1 MNIQEFIK
9 NAETVDLTETEVIQ
23 LKERGKLSQL
33 LFEAHRKQDFSSFY
47 EAVSKAYQIP
57 QIHPDIKAFI
67 EATVMVKKIKGA
79 ACLEGISQYIDMGLR
94 PFEDYLERF
103 PALYVH
109 SDIWIMMTNARVI
122 TLHHDATFDEVAYDI
137 EEEVDSREAFLD
149 RFSREGSFLDFKEL
163 LRMNTHLKANGF
175 KGCWNTARGLDEC
188 KMLLQAI
195 KEAKNLSY
203 DQLVSLVDQNSGS
216 GYLYEVAMEF
226 YELLEAGEIEI
237 TSIDQPSNT
246 T

>member
-1 MNIQEFIK
+1 M
-9 NAETVDLTETEVIQ
+9 
-23 LKERGKLSQL
+23 
-33 LFEAHRKQDFSSFY
+33 
-47 EAVSKAYQIP
+47 
-57 QIHPDIKAFI
+57 
-67 EATVMVKKIKGA
+67 
-79 ACLEGISQYIDMGLR
+79 
-94 PFEDYLERF
+94 
-103 PALYVH
+103 
-109 SDIWIMMTNARVI
+109 
-122 TLHHDATFDEVAYDI
+122 
-137 EEEVDSREAFLD
+137 D